1 MLLIVTALSLEA
13 DPFIRHFGMRR
24 DASCHAFPVF
34 VSEEA
39 ILLVSGTGKLSASVG
54 AAWLIARFPRE
65 DHSTT
70 LLNVGFCGAID
81 PELHPGEPIFIHK
94 VHDID
99 AGRDMYPEVL
109 PGISIRQGSCGCFSH
124 VVTRDGLSDARV
136 TNPSLPELTV
146 CDMESSGIMA
156 AAMRL
161 LPADRVILMKV
172 VSDTLEP
179 HTLDR
184 QRLREFSENAVDPAL
199 ELVSLA
205 TMSFTARDPDV
216 EEVAVSWSA
225 EDAAMFEAVAEAFR
239 LSVSMRHQLR
249 RDIRYCRAIGRD
261 PSPALRE
268 ILRDTTPVLS
278 KKEGKERYARLKE
291 RLVREISGDLYGGI
305 GASECAHAANP
316 REI

>member
-39 ILLVSGTGKLSASVG
+39 VLLVSGTGKLSASVG
-54 AAWLIARFPRE
+54 ATWLIARFARE
-65 DHSTT
+65 DHPTI

-81 PELHPGEPIFIHK
+81 PDLHPGEPIFIHK

-124 VVTRDGLSDARV
+124 VVTREGLSDARL
-136 TNPSLPELTV
+136 TNPSMPEHTV

-156 AAMRL
+156 ASMRL

-179 HTLDR
+179 QSLDR
-184 QRLREFSENAVDPAL
+184 QRLREYVENAVTPAL

-205 TMSFTARDPDV
+205 TMSCPAGDHDV
-216 EEVAVSWSA
+216 EEVAVSWSP
-225 EDAAMFEAVAEAFR
+225 EDAAMFEAAAETFH

-261 PSPALRE
+261 PLPALRE
-268 ILRDTTPVLS
+268 ILNDATPVLS
-278 KKEGKERYARLKE
+278 KKEGKERYARLKK
-291 RLVREISGDLYGGI
+291 RLVREISGDLHGGI
-305 GASECAHAANP
+305 GASECVHAGNP
-316 REI
+316 RKV